1 MCPFLIPCGFL
12 LGLSTTWELKSKSS
26 TEAQMPPALAIEPQT
41 PKDTALRMWGPSGWL
56 GGCPLPPSLLH
67 VPPSWSCVLGQR
79 GQPSQ
84 EKRIG
89 LQSRVYEQRRSLA
102 RSSKLEHGSET
113 ETGQMDA
120 NGCQGAKIRFS
131 FCLTGGEQSLKMR
144 MRIHVFHCTHT
155 QHHHY
160 PHHHLLH
167 HHPSPP
173 SSSERRE
180 IETGSSGGLGRAERD
195 RRNTFCFPSGDSPRW
210 RFHPGTSLEPTG
222 CKGSWYR
229 GKGRGGQHSPWPW
242 HREEAPMFPTTHHH
256 GKSHTLPWELPGEGG
271 NSRWHT

>member
-1 MCPFLIPCGFL
+1 
-12 LGLSTTWELKSKSS
+12 
-26 TEAQMPPALAIEPQT
+26 MPPALAIEPQT

-56 GGCPLPPSLLH
+56 GGVPFLPHCSMYLPPEAVCLVKEDNL
-67 VPPSWSCVLGQR
+67 P
-79 GQPSQ
+79 
-84 EKRIG
+84 KRREIG

-102 RSSKLEHGSET
+102 RSYKLEHGSET
-113 ETGQMDA
+113 ETGQMGA

-155 QHHHY
+155 HHQHY

-180 IETGSSGGLGRAERD
+180 IETGSSGGLGRAEREKKD
-195 RRNTFCFPSGDSPRW
+195 LLLSFWGFPKVAISPRYLA
-210 RFHPGTSLEPTG
+210 G
-222 CKGSWYR
+222 
-229 GKGRGGQHSPWPW
+229 
-242 HREEAPMFPTTHHH
+242 A
-256 GKSHTLPWELPGEGG
+256 
-271 NSRWHT
+271 SRV